1 MEDNYLK
8 KAEKVIIEWFR
19 NANARVGHAMDLG
32 SIVRLR
38 NEQSNQKVFDSFN
51 DAIKALLADGLIEFK
66 KAAFGDVYALTQAG
80 YDFIYNGTDSDYL
93 EQAKEGIMSL
103 FRNRKSSTGDV
114 ITMHDIIRLEN
125 RMEPKTRDSLQKAF
139 EDLVFD
145 ELIEVSNC
153 DIGPCYRLT
162 QKGFDLIY

>member
-32 SIVRLR
+32 DIIRLR
-38 NEQSNQKVFDSFN
+38 NHQVNPKVADCFN
-51 DAIKALLADGLIEFK
+51 DALKELLTDGLIEYK
-66 KAAFGDVYALTQAG
+66 KVSVGDVYALTQAG
-80 YDFIYNGTDSDYL
+80 YDFIYDGADGDYL
-93 EQAKEGIMSL
+93 ELAKDVIIDL
-103 FRNRKSSTGDV
+103 FRDRQSRVGDV
-114 ITMHDIIRLEN
+114 ITAGEIVRLKVN
-125 RMEPKTRDSLQKAF
+125 TEPKIIDNLQKAF
-139 EDLVFD
+139 DNLVAD
-145 ELIEVSNC
+145 GLIELSNC